1 MEKYTFTANTKMEAI
16 SEAKKTLVETEN
28 NLIINEIQTE
38 DENTVTISV
47 IEKRE
52 VLNFIKEY
60 LIELLQNMGY
70 TSVNIEITNKDMTP
84 LFTIYTEN
92 DSMLIGKNGKNLKS
106 LQNLVKEIVKREI
119 NEPFKFV
126 ININNN
132 KEKRKKSLERLA
144 YNIAREVRNSKV
156 EVKMDRMNSY
166 ERRIIHNALA
176 NDRYVYTESVGEEP
190 NRCVIVKPKEDK

>member
-28 NLIINEIQTE
+28 NLIIDEIQTE

-126 ININNN
+126 ININNYQ
-132 KEKRKKSLERLA
+132 EKRKKSLERLA

>member
-119 NEPFKFV
+119 NESFKFV
-126 ININNN
+126 ININNYQ
-132 KEKRKKSLERLA
+132 EKRKKSLERLA

-166 ERRIIHNALA
+166 ERRIIHSALA

>member
-126 ININNN
+126 ININNYQ
-132 KEKRKKSLERLA
+132 EKRKKSLERLA